1 MTQVLTRAFG
11 AAEDRC
17 AGAETLRNERGG
29 PVEHLL
35 GGCRTKVIAVADNS
49 PANQW
54 LAVPLVV

>member
-35 GGCRTKVIAVADNS
+35 GGCSTKVIAVADNS